1 MSVCLVGSWAK
12 IPNGEDGHEMAEN
25 IFLNRD
31 NIVPIPSDKAYL
43 SDFREKHPDVK
54 AALVNGIEHF
64 DDQYFGTGESEAIC
78 MDPQQRMLM
87 KGVIQAL
94 ENAGISIE
102 MASEA
107 RVAVY
112 TAAWCYDY
120 KDLLPPDQYMA
131 TGNSASVMCG
141 RITYFLNSRGAA
153 VGIET
158 ACSSSLVAF
167 HLARQAIL
175 SGETKLAL
183 VCGANHVGSRSFHS
197 LYNSH
202 MVSPNGRL
210 AAFDRS
216 ANGFV
221 RAESFAVAVLCSKEF
236 ATENNLNIHCE
247 CIGSAF
253 NSDGKTPSL
262 TAPNPIS
269 QYEVQLEALKDID
282 VNTVQL
288 VTCHGTGTK
297 LGDQVELTAIKKSF
311 KPDIRVMSPKSSMGH
326 GEGAAGLI
334 GVLQSLYAMQQGII
348 PHQLHLQLPSEDLG
362 EEKSMGFVNEEMDLT
377 KVAISSYGFGGTNA
391 CAIITKPKQST
402 IRQDV
407 YAESKV
413 LFLSAKSQESLKLQI
428 DEVTTFLDQ
437 SNADFEDILYTF
449 NERKT
454 KYDVRAAVF
463 GKNREEMVRKLRS
476 GDFTLTNS
484 QEGTFEV
491 EFGEG
496 NEKLW
501 LLRMLYET
509 NETFHAA
516 VDKYCKLAETCGF
529 PEARTALFFPFKLT
543 LTPLTYNVSR
553 LISSMATFELLVKYN
568 TLPAKLRGKGLGQI
582 FCLAA
587 AKVISFESAVLLIK
601 GVVAEA
607 NLSDI
612 ISHIEIKASKIPIE
626 IQHLKSTVKK
636 ILPIHISGELKETAI
651 PNLMSFVVNGE
662 EVAELDPIKK
672 VQKLNCQ
679 LFASGFDPALQFR
692 GKIVK
697 TPGYSFLKR
706 KFWAEPLSNGIA
718 ETLEEET
725 TTGISAAEI
734 ETTVKTIVKQFLD
747 IDEDDIN
754 LLETGAV
761 DSLTSIE
768 MIEAFGTAVNQ
779 TMPFDLLESYP
790 TTKDIIEFLK
800 TLVSSN
806 PVQKTTRAVVKKSSG
821 AVSTDTD
828 VNVIAADFMFAG
840 VDGEKELWDTLLTS
854 KLVTNKIS
862 ETRKRQ
868 CEGDAGLEV
877 GLLKQDISLFDNS
890 FFSVAKDEAE
900 FVDPQHRLL
909 LHSAYN
915 ALEKSGLSTIP
926 DADLF
931 LAISAHS
938 EYRALAEKLVYDL
951 DERLW
956 MGTVHSMAAGRLA
969 ALMGIR
975 GRAVIVDT
983 TCSSIA
989 TALEMA
995 VNSIREGKQYAVVA
1009 TSQLIQSSKW
1019 LYSLRTLLDHHNTK
1033 SFSVDGTGFCR
1044 SDGVG
1049 VIILKAAEAGDSAQI
1064 RISDAK
1070 SHHCGA
1076 VITPVVS
1083 SISQLL
1089 ADVGDV
1095 SYVEGHGTATS
1106 AGDSAESMAYKTL
1119 GKELI
1124 MSSVKAQFGHC
1135 EVASGLIQLMK
1146 VTSLSKHGMVPA
1158 IVHNFLP
1165 NEHIRNNEDIRLPFV
1180 SEESEVEDSAIVSFG
1195 ITGTKTLVTTK
1206 KVIEAEQ
1213 ENSPNCFL
1221 LPISAKTK
1229 EALKKATA
1237 DLIEMIENSSESL
1250 HDISTTLQKQK
1261 TNFKWRSAVVGSNHS
1276 EVVKSLKKLLTS
1288 DKVSFASNWHIST
1301 TAFSIGCSSFF
1312 NNVPEF
1318 EEHYTMFCH
1327 RLRFQPHS
1335 NERSVYHM
1343 LSVTFALIKIILQH
1357 KLSSSFAVGGFNSL
1371 VVLAAIDAAP
1381 SHYINDLL
1389 HAFANN
1395 DIRQMK
1401 RIARDVTISVE
1412 NVELLT
1418 LKGESITTA
1427 RQAVDATID
1436 TEPTTVRLPENTLIL
1451 SPNDK
1456 YPFTEQL
1463 QNIKDY
1469 FNFIGEK
1476 FIRGSTIEF
1485 SSIFGKP
1492 SKLISLPE
1500 YPFNRKSFWLPIPEN
1515 RTINATPTV
1524 VPTEY
1529 EFLLK
1534 SEKWNHV
1541 KNHVVDSKIVLPGA
1555 TSIRLVHQLHGKP
1568 SVGLSNIDFLTKIT
1582 PAETPTTV
1590 KLKEQDGVT
1599 TLCFGEQDAISF
1611 NFMDSQNFDLVPN
1624 ERLNAETHHSD
1635 DIYER
1640 FAKSHLTYRNE
1651 FQMLNSLKYTMG
1663 RGEARFVEMK
1673 DLDILI
1679 DGTLQALVG
1688 CYFFENPTDYSPFVP
1703 FTVEKLF
1710 IANGA
1715 ISQKQLH
1722 TILTYDSLDNFI
1734 TGSATVYD
1742 VLGNVILHISN
1753 VTFKRLDKQ
1762 SAPSTTSK
1770 TVDTSKI
1777 TKRVENENLKR
1788 ESKNM
1793 LHLWFEE
1800 NFGWTDIDNT
1810 TGFFD
1815 LGLTSIQAVKLRNA
1829 IKSNY
1834 PNASSTCV
1842 FDYPSIELLSGYL
1855 STLNDPPITEKED
1868 EDVEDDRKELEDDN
1882 PPTRLAQ
1889 SPIGVMSAACRLPGG
1904 VSSPAELWE
1913 LLKIG
1918 KNASSRIPATRVPTR
1933 NTLISGSK
1941 YGNPVEGG
1949 NFITQDVTQFDPA
1962 FFKISKSEAELIDPQ
1977 QRILLECVQE
1987 CLENSGVT
1995 ETSNVGV
2002 FVGLME
2008 KEYQDMMES
2017 SSILAMLGSMAAVI
2031 AGRVNYVFGCYGP
2044 SVTIDTACSSSL
2056 VALEMAVNALLDNRC
2071 SKVIV
2076 AGVNL
2081 ILNEKGQGLRTNGKM
2096 LSQHG
2101 MSLSF
2106 DSRASGYG
2114 RSDGCVVL
2122 MLELAKPNFH
2132 YMSTIQA
2139 VNVNHGGRSVSLTA
2153 PNGTAHKML
2162 LTSVIKQSPS
2172 LAIDYWEAHGT
2183 GTPLGDPIEFNTL
2196 SSILQNIIIGS
2207 VKASLGHGE
2216 ASAGTCGLLK
2226 LFMMLTFQY
2235 VPTLIHFHVLNKDIN
2250 AGSIRLPIIGEEAE
2264 LVSAGIS
2271 SFGVSGTNAAA
2282 IAFND
2287 NNKLEPY
2294 TPIHKYY
2301 ILPISAK
2308 NQTSLDQL
2316 EKQIL
2321 SVIPMTDVPI
2331 SSIAS
2336 ALANNR
2342 NHFNIRNALM
2352 ISHSGTVISKVAG
2365 KPHRVAKKDRF
2376 HVKLGENIV
2385 DPNLL
2390 QYDVINEMYTVAA
2403 LKNPQSFAMKFAI
2416 IKFLVSLSEFIEV
2429 VASDTEELLA
2439 ILLADGSLKWEK
2451 LNKKLFDLPV
2461 GSLLN
2466 ELADLNLNGT
2476 TSSAIKSHQNQPE
2489 SLTLNSPSDVM
2500 ERIMSLYVAGYDL
2513 DWSTVYSPVER
2524 FVALPNY
2531 PFNKQTLWFEER
2543 GEIVDHYLIGTVDEE
2558 TEDTLILKNQISEL
2572 RHPQFFKGKPLDVG
2586 TMTEI
2591 AIDALKIRNEI
2602 PFSIQNLKT
2611 EQITLTKPAWLKT
2624 VVKKEEDDEGFTVTA
2639 FIDDRKLFS
2648 LTASSVE
2655 IDNIELPAVEVQIPD
2670 KVVYLKE
2677 CPNAVI
2683 RRQRNMIY
2691 VDSRSEVSPFR
2702 TANIVLNEIIGFAP
2716 TPSDMFVEILGT
2728 LPPVYYMV
2736 QVDDGALWQF
2746 QMISQEK
2753 QVLSNIY
2760 VLKDAKGL
2768 EVPTIR
2774 MHKKSTLLSSQEASL
2789 VAAKTLQMAV
2799 RNKVCLAV
2807 GDVIDSGLEIDES
2820 QMSTGFSELGMD
2832 SLATL
2837 DLLNR
2842 LNQKYFPEIELTTS
2856 DLFDNPNII
2865 DLSIMIEQL
2874 LNEKGITEPETPKIS
2889 LRERKLSI
2897 PAVRAQELA
2906 QIEFVKNYNAQQ
2918 EQEEEE
2924 ESEKKLEN
2932 GAESQSQT
2940 ETEVDRSD
2948 IRRKISSAVFDLA
2961 TDTLTMEDLDSKG
2974 FTDLGMDS
2982 LSIVDFVNR
2991 LNEKYFPGD
3000 DITASDVF
3008 DYPTVDELADH
3019 IVRKKSVSFPVHP
3032 TSGKTENE
3040 VETPTQNEPKVEQL
3054 TQSYILQNI
3063 STGFKPDYILT
3074 WSGTELQLSNP
3085 LNSNAILALHTGGG
3099 QDKELQKILAEK
3111 QNVFINIESKLQDSS
3126 IETMYMSLLNLV
3138 RTLSKS
3144 KIKCKFGVSGEFSL
3158 GNSIAR
3164 AFMKTISSE
3173 KYPLISFE
3181 WNQKIQQV
3189 SFTDSNSSIPGNW
3202 LITGG
3207 LSGIGFEIGKFL
3219 CNSGAE
3225 NVILISRR
3233 QPSDDVLKEIKT
3245 WKAKVHTV
3253 AADVNDKQKLI
3264 EELSRVNVNVTGI
3277 IHSAGVLKD
3286 SKIERQTKDSF
3297 NQVFK
3302 PKADGVKVLEEIEK
3316 HFNYKIENFIMMSSF
3331 TAACGN
3337 EGQLNYGVANA
3348 FLEYQVQRRRREGK
3362 SGCAIQW
3369 GNWIDT
3375 GMATNPQ
3382 VRKFL
3387 ADLGFLGQHNK
3398 DALKYLKACI
3408 ETKPEIVMVANI
3420 AWDVILKNR
3429 RDLPGDLI
3437 IDGILPFSTVTI
3449 EMNEKEQSP
3458 TFSDS
3463 FEEVSINVAVEDADE
3478 VLELLKEKVSEI
3490 VKCAPSKMKSNKN
3503 IMDLGMDSRLLVE
3516 FLNYINS
3523 TFKIK
3528 LNLSDAYNY
3537 STLEKLAA
3545 HIFDKLNNT
3554 VEDAPV
3560 AQEEAQVERLEE
3572 KRETKSTDF
3581 CPYFGVNV
3589 FFDKKENLEKAKSEA
3604 VKCLESGKTLPATGN
3619 FAIPAIGTSMA
3630 DVISKI
3636 KAATAT
3642 QVKTCQ
3648 PKSKCVLMLTGQ
3660 GSQYPLMGR
3669 QLVENYEVFKTTLQS
3684 CLAKCDEYLQGEVS
3698 LWEILFNTE
3707 HYKLLQLT
3715 KHMQPIMFS
3724 FGIATAQLWL
3734 SFGLVPDYY
3743 LGHSVGEL
3751 AAGVLAGIMSLED
3764 GLRLI
3769 VERGKAMEN
3778 IAGLGALL
3786 AVQREIADDVL
3797 RKFKVSV
3804 ATINSPKQVVFAGTK
3819 PELDSA
3825 LAFVKGQGKQGTF
3838 VNQRYPFHSSLIEET
3853 HLVALR
3859 KCLADIRFRQGTT
3872 RLVSNVTGQIIN
3884 TFSEAY
3890 IIKHTISAVKF
3901 VDCVETLRNDG
3912 VAVWIDA
3919 GPAAVLA
3926 TFVKRIIVPAELSKH
3941 RIVQTCKE
3949 KDSDVE
3955 TLVQACLELQQSGF
3969 EISWP
3974 KVYGCDTNTDEPLAH
3989 FPVVQ
3994 NDTIQNDEFEILEG
4008 HRLNGKIIV
4017 AGAYQMFKM
4026 NQLVK
4031 SRAPGLDLVL
4041 KNVKFVK
4048 PWYIEDCKDFL
4059 IRWNSDMSIELVV
4072 NTVTVCSAKVEM
4084 KEGTL
4089 EIQVIGK
4096 NEKSFDVHEFYET
4109 LYHNGLQ
4116 YESGFRRMDVAKRSD
4131 KRCFSSLKPS
4141 PFAWPLIDSAMHSI
4155 TASVVPRRPDS
4166 YFLPV
4171 AMGQVTLKQEADFK
4185 LANLNAQ
4192 TVITSETDKF
4202 IQVNVVLMAG
4212 DRTICEVRNMT
4223 IVVLKLVPAA
4233 TPTPTP
4239 TIAEGST
4246 KSEIEIVG
4254 FDITLPYN
4262 QLSSNSENWNF
4273 LKTNRVKQPLQTRN
4287 AKTEERVALLD
4298 VDPRYWDPEYFGIRP
4313 SEAGY
4318 LDSQQR
4324 LLLTSVAKL
4333 LDSLSIAS
4341 LPSRTGVFIGC
4352 STYEFSQI
4360 VYAHSHENPRA
4371 EWGGGTSNS
4380 ALAGRIAHWLKL
4392 KGPVLTM
4399 DTACSS
4405 SFYALSSAC
4414 EAIRS
4419 GQCECAIVGT
4429 VNLALHEMTSNVLQN
4444 AQMTVQDFCKPFD
4457 VGANGYKRSEAVC
4470 TMLIAKS
4477 GKLNSIASILDWAVG
4492 HNGNS
4497 SSLFTPNGISQL
4509 EVMKKAISNA
4519 RDIICVE
4526 THCTGTKL
4534 GDPIELSAIS
4544 KLISTDCSTS
4554 SIKSNV
4560 GHAEGASGLVSLCTL
4575 LMSLQAKYKMAQL
4588 HLKCPTE
4595 VIRKGALQCQFVG
4608 EDLLADE
4615 HSAFLINNFGFT
4627 GSNCSLVIKPK
4638 QNDLEVHESGD
4649 LFYPMLFS
4657 AHTVKSLE
4665 SYISA
4670 FKEFVTS
4677 SCASL
4682 RDIMISLLQKKIH
4695 VHRQFLI
4702 YSFKRKLVLDQ
4713 FDDERWNSIRQRC
4726 MIFVKEGTI
4735 VFEKTTDFQRVQ
4747 LPPIVFN
4754 NSLHWKLNPFHDE
4767 IGQHP
4772 KISLRDIFFEKVLVE
4787 KTENDEPPM
4796 RNVACVGRLTLIPK
4810 IEMEEV
4816 SCFLNG
4822 IIVFHPL
4829 SNSIE
4834 EFMKLTELWSLVS
4847 PDQNSVIIVAC
4858 FKNGTS
4864 HTEWTGVLRSLASEK
4879 PILYKFVSIDHVD
4892 HLKKEFNYQDVFES
4906 IFYSNGFRYVERLKR
4921 LKPTRQKIKEIGNCL
4936 ISGGT
4941 GGIGKAVLNEIK
4953 PRKSVIITRKEPKE
4967 EETKSY
4973 LSSDVADF
4981 ISHSEYDHVF
4991 HFAGIVKNASHLNIK
5006 KDVLE
5011 EMVLT
5016 KLQGA
5021 KNLNRCCSKSGTF
5034 YFSSSIA
5041 CILGSFGQSNY
5052 TFANGLVNSFLENS
5066 SRNTRT
5072 IHWGPWKEVGMLA
5085 KSECDDIKKQIEM
5098 NGWIPLT
5105 NSDALSVFSTDLID
5119 SKQQVIVFDGN
5130 FEEIVSR
5137 QPHLQKLLSEIVLKS
5152 PSQPQKKQF
5161 SDFESIFYDVVGIK
5175 DMNDKKNIPFMDLGI
5190 DSLCMENLRHTLN
5203 VQFELELNV
5212 SEIFENATH
5221 EKLKNYVNSILKSKF
5236 TQKAN
5241 LKENDNIP
5249 NSKEN
5254 DNRVAVIGWSAEFS
5268 GAGNIEEF
5276 WQNLLDGVVS
5286 TGKENNL
5293 RKSPFGFD
5301 NKFFNITDED
5311 AKMLDPQVRKFIQ
5324 HSYLALENSGY
5335 IDKRQDLK
5343 CAIFAG
5349 AEPSDYGRP
5358 ESQNDAMKKLFV
5370 MNMNNY
5376 LASYASYCLDLK
5388 GETVSV
5394 YSACSTTLVAVA
5406 NAVKTIQS
5414 GSVDYALVGAASIAE
5429 VSECLSGNS
5438 DEKKTIFSKSGI
5450 CRPFDRS
5457 SEGIVR
5463 GSGVGCLVLKK
5474 YSKAIED
5481 NDIINFVI
5489 KDFAISN
5496 DGISRASFMAPSPA
5510 GQLKCMTEVLD
5521 KLTQEDKSRIEYVEC
5536 HATGTTLGDTI
5547 EMNALQTAY
5556 GFKKKL
5562 QIGSCKANI
5571 GHAYAASGLAS
5582 LIKCAKMLQTG
5593 KIPPQVNFSEFRD
5606 GFGSFF
5612 NVYTQKSIIKNDS
5625 LIAIDSFGIG
5635 GTNVHMIIER
5645 PRIRKGKHDDDVEN
5659 VVLPVS
5665 ANSKAS
5671 LVAAVKAMETH
5682 LKKSNLTELAS
5693 TLLHHRNQMDFRAF
5707 IIASRINGKLQIK
5720 SFSKIKTS
5728 MKSPKV
5734 ALFFAPQ
5741 GIQFANILPHEYV
5754 HNFHFKSSLERHCK
5768 TAEHLGVSNLL
5779 KVLYPE
5785 SSKKNDIIQDTL
5797 YSQISLFVQ
5806 CMAIFECLKTII
5818 KPHLLIGH
5826 SVGEYA
5832 AAVISQCMSE
5842 VEMMELLIERSNLI
5856 SQTQKARMLM
5866 VWNYDEELPKDVEM
5880 SAIIDPITK
5889 CIVGPTEAIDELEKT
5904 LKFCQIK
5911 YRNIKTNHGF
5921 HSNMLQP
5928 ISQKFKNLCLS
5939 LPSEPP
5945 RIPII
5950 SSITGQRIK
5959 RFDAE
5964 YCRKHL
5970 TTAVNLD
5977 LVVDNIIKSG
5987 VDVVVEIGPTGVF
6000 SNLLAK
6006 KNSKIV
6012 VIPTCGTKKHPK
6024 ASLSECL
6031 GEIWNCGI
6039 DIRPLFPKLKID
6051 GNAPGYCF
6059 DEVQFGGPKKFEENS
6074 PLSQFNFYLENW
6086 SKLNNSLYTTVPP
6099 DFQVY
6104 DKNIGSTQSSE
6115 ILVYFL
6121 EDCSDPHQNY
6131 FEVEKFLKHCQY
6143 ETILFITSTD
6153 SANVH
6158 MILGLLR
6165 CHQIVSRI
6173 KIKFVENFENLE
6185 LEEVVSNVISSDGL
6199 YLRVTSKGVFEH
6211 GFLQISPNTASVKN
6225 KSKRNALVFGASG
6238 YLGQSASRLLQ
6249 SVGVNVIEVSRSSKI
6264 SCDIRNLES
6273 VQEILRSVHLKNFD
6287 FVLNCVGKESS
6298 SKINKTSEEQ
6308 EEILRTKTY
6317 GNSNILKA
6325 LSENNIK
6332 VDKFITFSSLSSVI
6346 PLLGNADYA
6355 SANCYV
6361 EALKSSLVQKLLV
6374 LSLPPLE
6381 GSRMYEE
6388 STEST
6393 KDMLSNLSMS
6403 PEELDNV
6410 LNFAFL
6416 TETEGT
6422 LFISPEDPARIA
6434 RRSLSYHR
6442 KDEIESV
6449 QENEQYECL
6458 ITSIRN
6464 IWKETLGQ
6472 SLEIDISSN
6481 FFSLGGDSLS
6491 ALQVVWQV
6499 QKRTGKNVE
6508 INDLFDN
6515 PTLQQFTDFVEKSI
6529 SKFEKSS
6536 HQDDKIIIDF
6546 KNIPLTHSQTQM
6558 FMLRQVDVTSRYNV
6572 IFEIVVKYDKSFC
6585 WKSLKHSILSLIA
6598 YQTSYRSIFENS
6610 SPPIQKV
6617 CSLTESFHNL
6627 DHRCDLM
6634 AAISQEHDHSF
6645 EIGQKTPLRVRI
6657 AEDSDNNQIH
6667 IVFNQHHILTDG
6679 WSMTV
6684 LAYTISKLY
6693 TSFKLKTDF
6702 PLKPN
6707 QSVAKLAIK
6716 QCVEDLS
6723 EAVDNASKYF
6733 VNENHTII
6741 PHDVSG
6747 VKEENHKRFMK
6758 RIPTR
6763 IWSKI
6768 VDMSK
6773 KYSTTTHNIC
6783 LAVFCECVRSFTG
6796 QTDLMFA
6803 FANSGRNSENKD
6815 LVGYFMN
6822 NVLLK
6827 ISIAEEVEEFEKT
6840 VEIVSKSLED
6850 CRKFSNVPFHKLVEQ
6865 NRKLNA
6871 ISIYFNFRQK
6881 LDYPSV
6887 SIPGAT
6893 CEVKHLSL
6901 NNAFSFSFTIDETPT
6916 GSLISID
6923 YDSSKYF
6930 ESTVNLFSETF
6941 LKKANFS
6948 FSKAQNNKI
6957 IRVRRRAD
6965 FPSFLLQIDLLT
6977 SWKLFSEESP
6987 ALLLSSNTIMYSE
7000 LAERIEKVAKCI
7012 QKQYQ
7017 IKRAALVREDDMIGL
7032 YSSETPIA
7040 ILACSIL
7047 GASYAPMDPSWP
7059 EERQLYVKSKVNMM
7073 FDDNHDV
7080 NFKVLNLR
7088 NFKTRTQYGGIYTIF
7103 TSGSTGV
7110 PKGVF
7115 MAEQSV
7121 SSFLTSATKQC
7132 MFREKVR
7139 VLDSVKQV
7147 FDVSVSNIFG
7157 TMLNGG
7163 CLISADHSTTITD
7176 ELQKCQYA
7184 FLPAAVFNGFTSKTM
7199 RRLRTVETLT
7209 IGGETVSD
7217 VALKCALRMYPKMR
7231 IIQIYGPT
7239 ETCVWS
7245 LTNRCKISKS
7255 ENVGAN
7261 LGDPME
7267 NETYKIGFDF
7277 IRGILNVQGISLAR
7291 GYISSNPKCFDK
7303 NYSTGDVVEKR
7314 SGSVQY
7320 IGRID
7325 NQVKWKGIRVDLAE
7339 LEKELLLCLGLLQVA
7354 IVHSNQMLIAF
7365 LAGTSSA
7372 ILQYSELLSKL
7383 RNKTHLPDHF
7393 VQIDKMPLNSSG
7405 KIEKS
7410 TLLQAFESVRKSYKR
7425 EMVPMENSLEE
7436 KIVKASGA
7444 VLGHRAELADKFSDV
7459 GGNSLTAIQLAH
7471 RLTEE
7476 LKFEVKAH
7484 EVLQSNNFR
7493 DLSQNLANSVA
7504 KPESKVPNV
7513 ITKLREVPNSKLS
7526 IYLVHAIGGTIYPY
7540 YSFLQIFPKN
7550 ISLYG
7555 IEFDLKY
7562 PSGDLRELAHF
7573 YAQEIAAHAGQK
7585 QIFVMGHSMGGIMSR
7600 EIVAELKIWGYQ
7612 IPFVMLFDSW
7622 VLRTNELDIENIK
7635 QFITYVFSGLSDSEH
7650 RIDRAI
7656 KLAQLLREYKTSVSA
7671 TKLYLFKSKQLGD
7684 AAFKKAVR
7692 VDLNEEL
7699 SRSMTCN
7706 GFDELSLQP
7715 IETYLIDG
7723 DHESCLKVENL
7734 KKVKDFILAPFKPYF
7749 DQV

>member
-31 NIVPIPSDKAYL
+31 NIVPIPRDKAYL

-87 KGVIQAL
+87 QGVIQAL

-221 RAESFAVAVLCSKEF
+221 RAESFAVAVLCSKQF
-236 ATENNLNIHCE
+236 AAENNLNIHCE

-334 GVLQSLYAMQQGII
+334 GVLQSLYSMQQGII

-402 IRQDV
+402 MKQDA

-413 LFLSAKSQESLKLQI
+413 LFLSAKSHDSLKLQVN
-428 DEVTTFLDQ
+428 DVTTFLDQ
-437 SNADFEDILYTF
+437 SDAVFEDILYTF
-449 NERKT
+449 NDRKT

-463 GKNREEMVRKLRS
+463 GKNREEMIRKLQR
-476 GDFTLTNS
+476 GDFSLTNS

-509 NETFHAA
+509 NESFHAA

-543 LTPLTYNVSR
+543 LTPLTYNISR

-568 TLPAKLRGKGLGQI
+568 TLPGTLRGKGLGQV

-587 AKVISFESAVLLIK
+587 AKVISFESAVQLIK

-612 ISHIEIKASKIPIE
+612 ISQIEIKASKIPIE
-626 IQHLKSTVKK
+626 IQHSKSTVKK

-692 GKIVK
+692 GQIVK

-706 KFWAEPLSNGIA
+706 KFWPEPLSNAIA
-718 ETLEEET
+718 EAVEEEAN
-725 TTGISAAEI
+725 TGISAAEI

-790 TTKDIIEFLK
+790 TTKDIIDFLK

-806 PVQKTTRAVVKKSSG
+806 PVQKTTNAVARKATG

-862 ETRKRQ
+862 ETRKKQ
-868 CEGDAGLEV
+868 CEGNAGLEV

-915 ALEKSGLSTIP
+915 ALEKSGLSAIP

-938 EYRALAEKLVYDL
+938 EYRALAEKLVDDL

-969 ALMGIR
+969 ALLGIR

-995 VNSIREGKQYAVVA
+995 VNSIREGKKHAVVA

-1033 SFSVDGTGFCR
+1033 SFAVDGTGFCR

-1049 VIILKAAEAGDSAQI
+1049 VIILKAAETGDSALI
-1064 RISDAK
+1064 RISYAK

-1106 AGDSAESMAYKTL
+1106 AGDSAESMAYKTM

-1146 VTSLSKHGMVPA
+1146 VASLSKHGLVPA
-1158 IVHNFLP
+1158 IVHNYLP
-1165 NEHIRNNEDIRLPFV
+1165 NEHIRNNEDIRFPFV
-1180 SEESEVEDSAIVSFG
+1180 SEESEVKDSAIVSFG
-1195 ITGTKTLVTTK
+1195 ITGTKTVVTTK
-1206 KVIEAEQ
+1206 KVIEVEH
-1213 ENSPNCFL
+1213 ENSSNCFL

-1229 EALKKATA
+1229 EALKRATA
-1237 DLIEMIENSSESL
+1237 DLIGMIENSCESL
-1250 HDISTTLQKQK
+1250 QDISTTLQKQK
-1261 TNFKWRSAVVGSNHS
+1261 THFKWRSAVVGCNHS
-1276 EVVKSLKKLLTS
+1276 AVVKNLKKLLTS
-1288 DKVSFASNWHIST
+1288 DKSSLASNWHIST
-1301 TAFSIGCSSFF
+1301 TPFSIGCSSFF

-1327 RLRFQPHS
+1327 RLRFEPHS
-1335 NERSVYHM
+1335 NEGSVYHM
-1343 LSVTFALIKIILQH
+1343 LSVTYALIKIILQH

-1371 VVLAAIDAAP
+1371 LVLAAIDAAP
-1381 SHYINDLL
+1381 SHYLNDLL

-1412 NVELLT
+1412 NVEVLT
-1418 LKGESITTA
+1418 LKGEPITTA

-1436 TEPTTVRLPENTLIL
+1436 NKPTNVRLSENTLIL
-1451 SPNDK
+1451 SPNEE
-1456 YPFTEQL
+1456 YPYTESL
-1463 QNIKDY
+1463 QNIKEY

-1476 FIRGSTIEF
+1476 FIRKSQIEF
-1485 SSIFGKP
+1485 FSIFGKP
-1492 SKLISLPE
+1492 SKLICLPE
-1500 YPFNRKSFWLPIPEN
+1500 YPFNRNSFWLPIPEN
-1515 RTINATPTV
+1515 HATNTIPIA

-1541 KNHVVDSKIVLPGA
+1541 KNHMVDSKIVLPGA

-1590 KLKEQDGVT
+1590 KLKEQDGMT
-1599 TLCFGEQDAISF
+1599 TLCFGEHDAISF
-1611 NFMDSQNFDLVPN
+1611 NFMDSQNFDLIPN
-1624 ERLNAETHHSD
+1624 ERLNAETHHGD

-1640 FAKSHLTYRNE
+1640 FSKSHLTYRNE
-1651 FQMLNSLKYTMG
+1651 FQMLNSLRYTMG

-1679 DGTLQALVG
+1679 DGTLQAIVG
-1688 CYFFENPTDYSPFVP
+1688 CYFFENPNDHSPFVP
-1703 FTVEKLF
+1703 FTVDKCF
-1710 IANGA
+1710 IANGEV
-1715 ISQKQLH
+1715 SQKQLH
-1722 TILTYDSLDNFI
+1722 TILTYDSSDNFI

-1742 VLGNVILHISN
+1742 MLGNVILHISN

-1762 SAPSTTSK
+1762 SPLSTTSK

-1793 LHLWFEE
+1793 LHLWFED

-1855 STLNDPPITEKED
+1855 STLNDPPTIENED
-1868 EDVEDDRKELEDDN
+1868 EDVEDDNKELEDDN
-1882 PPTRLAQ
+1882 PTRLAQ

-2031 AGRVNYVFGCYGP
+2031 AGRVNYVFGSFGP

-2226 LFMMLTFQY
+2226 LFMMLTYQY

-2308 NQTSLDQL
+2308 NQSSLDQL

-2331 SSIAS
+2331 SSVAS

-2352 ISHSGTVISKVAG
+2352 ISHSGTVISKIAG

-2376 HVKLGENIV
+2376 HVKLGENIIY
-2385 DPNLL
+2385 PNLL
-2390 QYDVINEMYTVAA
+2390 QYDVIHEMYTVAA

-2451 LNKKLFDLPV
+2451 LDKKIFDLPV
-2461 GSLLN
+2461 GNLLN

-2476 TSSAIKSHQNQPE
+2476 TSSAIKSYQTQPE
-2489 SLTLNSPSDVM
+2489 SSTVDSPTKVM
-2500 ERIMSLYVAGYDL
+2500 QMIMSLYVAGYDL

-2531 PFNKQTLWFEER
+2531 SFNKQTLWFEER
-2543 GEIVDHYLIGTVDEE
+2543 GEIVDHYLIGTVEEE

-2611 EQITLTKPAWLKT
+2611 EQLSLTKPAWLKT
-2624 VVKKEEDDEGFTVTA
+2624 IVKKEEDDEVFTVSA
-2639 FIDDRKLFS
+2639 FIDDKKLFS
-2648 LTASSVE
+2648 LTASSME

-2716 TPSDMFVEILGT
+2716 TPSDMFVEILGI

-2774 MHKKSTLLSSQEASL
+2774 MHKKSTLLSSQETSL

-2832 SLATL
+2832 SLATV

-2874 LNEKGITEPETPKIS
+2874 LNEKGITEPATPKIF

-2906 QIEFVKNYNAQQ
+2906 QIEFVKNYKAQQ
-2918 EQEEEE
+2918 EQEKE
-2924 ESEKKLEN
+2924 ESKKKLEN
-2932 GAESQSQT
+2932 DLETQPQQES
-2940 ETEVDRSD
+2940 EVDRND

-2961 TDTLTMEDLDSKG
+2961 TDSLTSEDLDSKG

-2991 LNEKYFPGD
+2991 LNEKYFPED
-3000 DITASDVF
+3000 EITASDVF

-3019 IVRKKSVSFPVHP
+3019 IVRKKSVSFPLHP
-3032 TSGKTENE
+3032 ASGETMNGVEN
-3040 VETPTQNEPKVEQL
+3040 PIQNEPEVEQL
-3054 TQSYILQNI
+3054 TQSYILQN
-3063 STGFKPDYILT
+3063 SPTGFKLDYLLI
-3074 WSGTELQLSNP
+3074 WSGLGLQLSNP
-3085 LNSNAILALHTGGG
+3085 SSSNFILALNIDGG
-3099 QDKELQKILAEK
+3099 QDKELRKMLAEK
-3111 QNVFINIESKLQDSS
+3111 QNILINFDKLQDSS
-3126 IETMYMSLLNLV
+3126 IETIYMSLLNFV
-3138 RTLSKS
+3138 KTLSKS
-3144 KIKCKFGVSGEFSL
+3144 KIKCNFGVSGEFSL

-3181 WNQKIQQV
+3181 WDQKIQQV

-3219 CNSGAE
+3219 GNSGAE

-3233 QPSDDVLKEIKT
+3233 QPSADVLKEIKT
-3245 WKAKVHTV
+3245 WTAKVHTI
-3253 AADVNDKQKLI
+3253 AADVNNKKKLI
-3264 EELSRVNVNVTGI
+3264 EELTRVNVDVTGI

-3297 NQVFK
+3297 NEVFK

-3316 HFNYKIENFIMMSSF
+3316 HFSYKIEHFIMMSSF

-3348 FLEYQVQRRRREGK
+3348 FLEHHVQRRRREGK

-3429 RDLPGDLI
+3429 KDLPRDLI
-3437 IDGILPFSTVTI
+3437 INGILPFSTVTI
-3449 EMNEKEQSP
+3449 EMNGNEQSP
-3458 TFSDS
+3458 TFSDN

-3490 VKCAPSKMKSNKN
+3490 VKCAPSKLKSNKN

-3516 FLNYINS
+3516 FLNYINL

-3528 LNLSDAYNY
+3528 LNLADAYNY

-3545 HIFDKLNNT
+3545 CIFDKLSNT
-3554 VEDAPV
+3554 AEESPMGQDET
-3560 AQEEAQVERLEE
+3560 QEETLVD

-3604 VKCLESGKTLPATGN
+3604 VKCLESGKTLPAAGN
-3619 FAIPAIGTSMA
+3619 FAIPVIGTSIS

-3636 KAATAT
+3636 KAATET

-3648 PKSKCVLMLTGQ
+3648 RKSKCVLMLTGQ

-3669 QLVENYEVFKTTLQS
+3669 QLVENYEVFRATLQS

-3751 AAGVLAGIMSLED
+3751 AAGVLAGIMTLED

-3804 ATINSPKQVVFAGTK
+3804 AIINSPKQVVFAGTK

-3859 KCLADIRFRQGTT
+3859 KCLADIRFRQGAT

-3919 GPAAVLA
+3919 GPAAILA

-3955 TLVQACLELQQSGF
+3955 TLVQSCLELEQSGF
-3969 EISWP
+3969 EILWP
-3974 KVYGCDTNTDEPLAH
+3974 KVYGCDTDTDAPLAH

-3994 NDTIQNDEFEILEG
+3994 SDTIQNHEFEILEG

-4026 NQLVK
+4026 DQLVK
-4031 SRAPGLDLVL
+4031 SKASGLDLVL

-4048 PWYIEDCKDFL
+4048 PWYIEDCKAFL

-4072 NTVTVCSAKVEM
+4072 NSVTVCSAKVEM
-4084 KEGTL
+4084 KEGAL
-4089 EIQVIGK
+4089 EIQVIGE
-4096 NEKSFDVHEFYET
+4096 NEKPFDVHEFYET
-4109 LYHNGLQ
+4109 LYRNGLQ
-4116 YESGFRRMDVAKRSD
+4116 YESGFRRMDDSKRSD

-4185 LANLNAQ
+4185 LTNLNAQ

-4202 IQVNVVLMAG
+4202 IQVNVVLVAG
-4212 DRTICEVRNMT
+4212 DQIICEVRNMT
-4223 IVVLKLVPAA
+4223 IVVLKLVPAE

-4239 TIAEGST
+4239 TIAKEAK

-4262 QLSSNSENWNF
+4262 QLSTNNENWSF

-4298 VDPRYWDPEYFGIRP
+4298 ADLRYWDPEYFGIRP

-4333 LDSLSIAS
+4333 LDSLSISS
-4341 LPSRTGVFIGC
+4341 LPSKTGVFIGC

-4360 VYAHSHENPRA
+4360 VYAHNQENPRA

-4392 KGPVLTM
+4392 KGPVLTV

-4405 SFYALSSAC
+4405 SFHALSSAC
-4414 EAIRS
+4414 ETIRS

-4429 VNLALHEMTSNVLQN
+4429 VNLVLHEMTSNVLQN
-4444 AQMTVQDFCKPFD
+4444 AQMTVQDFCKAFD
-4457 VGANGYKRSEAVC
+4457 VDANGYKRSEAVC
-4470 TMLIAKS
+4470 TLLISKT
-4477 GKLNSIASILDWAVG
+4477 GKLKSMASIVDWAVG

-4509 EVMKKAISNA
+4509 EIMKKATSNT
-4519 RDIICVE
+4519 RDIIGVE

-4544 KLISTDCSTS
+4544 KLISTDCSIS
-4554 SIKSNV
+4554 SSKSNI

-4575 LMSLQAKYKMAQL
+4575 LMSLQTKYKMAQL

-4595 VIRKGALQCQFVG
+4595 VITKGALHCQFVG

-4638 QNDLEVHESGD
+4638 QNDPEIHESKD
-4649 LFYPMLFS
+4649 VFYPMLLS
-4657 AHTVKSLE
+4657 AHTIKSLE
-4665 SYISA
+4665 RYISV
-4670 FKEFVTS
+4670 FREFVAS
-4677 SCASL
+4677 SSASL
-4682 RDIMISLLQKKIH
+4682 RDIMLSLLQKKVH

-4702 YSFKRKLVLDQ
+4702 YSFKRKLVSDQ
-4713 FDDERWNSIRQRC
+4713 FDDERWNPIRQRC
-4726 MIFVKEGTI
+4726 MVFVKEGTT
-4735 VFEKTTDFQRVQ
+4735 VFEKATHFQRVQ

-4767 IGQHP
+4767 IGQQP
-4772 KISLRDIFFEKVLVE
+4772 CVPLREIFFEKVLVE
-4787 KTENDEPPM
+4787 KAENNEPPM

-4834 EFMKLTELWSLVS
+4834 EFLKLTELWSLVS

-4906 IFYSNGFRYVERLKR
+4906 IFYSNGSRYVERLKR
-4921 LKPTRQKIKEIGNCL
+4921 LTPTPQKMEEIEKCL

-4953 PRKSVIITRKEPKE
+4953 PKKSVIITRKEPKE

-4981 ISHSEYDHVF
+4981 ISHSKFDHVF
-4991 HFAGIVKNASHLNIK
+4991 HFAGTVKNASHLNIK
-5006 KDVLE
+5006 KDILE

-5016 KLQGA
+5016 KFQGA
-5021 KNLNRCCSKSGTF
+5021 KNLNRCCSKLGKF

-5052 TFANGLVNSFLENS
+5052 TFANGLVNSFLENL
-5066 SRNTRT
+5066 SRNTKI

-5098 NGWIPLT
+5098 NGWIPLS
-5105 NSDALSVFSTDLID
+5105 NSDALSVFSTDLIN
-5119 SKQQVIVFDGN
+5119 SKHQVIVFDGN

-5137 QPHLQKLLSEIVLKS
+5137 QPHLQNLLSEIVLKS
-5152 PSQPQKKQF
+5152 TAQKKPF
-5161 SDFESIFYDVVGIK
+5161 SDFESIFYDVVGIR
-5175 DMNDKKNIPFMDLGI
+5175 DMNDKKHIPFMDLGI

-5203 VQFELELNV
+5203 VHLNLELNV
-5212 SEIFENATH
+5212 SEIFENATY
-5221 EKLKNYVNSILKSKF
+5221 EKLKNYVASMLKSKS
-5236 TQKAN
+5236 TEKSSP
-5241 LKENDNIP
+5241 KKSDNIT
-5249 NSKEN
+5249 NFREN

-5268 GAGNIEEF
+5268 GAENIEEF
-5276 WQNLLDGVVS
+5276 WENLLDGVVS
-5286 TGKENNL
+5286 TGKENSL
-5293 RKSPFGFD
+5293 LKSPFGFD

-5335 IDKRQDLK
+5335 VDKRQDLK
-5343 CAIFAG
+5343 FAVFAG
-5349 AEPSDYGRP
+5349 SEPSDYGRP
-5358 ESQNDAMKKLFV
+5358 ESQNDAMRKLFV

-5414 GSVDYALVGAASIAE
+5414 GSVDYALVGTASIAE
-5429 VSECLSGNS
+5429 ASECLSGNS

-5450 CRPFDRS
+5450 CRPFDRN

-5474 YSKAIED
+5474 YSEAKKD
-5481 NDIINFVI
+5481 NDNIHFVI

-5496 DGISRASFMAPSPA
+5496 DGISRASFMAPNPA
-5510 GQLKCMTEVLD
+5510 GQQKCMTEVLE
-5521 KLTQEDKSRIEYVEC
+5521 KLTQEEMNRIEYVEC

-5556 GFKKKL
+5556 CFKKNL

-5593 KIPPQVNFSEFRD
+5593 KVPPQVNFSEFRD
-5606 GFGSFF
+5606 SFGTFF
-5612 NVYTQKSIIKNDS
+5612 NVSTQKSFIQNDS
-5625 LIAIDSFGIG
+5625 FIAIDSFGIG

-5645 PRIRKGKHDDDVEN
+5645 LGIREEKNDDDVEN
-5659 VVLPVS
+5659 VILPIS

-5671 LVAAVKAMETH
+5671 LVEAIKTMEVQ
-5682 LKKSNLTELAS
+5682 LKKSNLNKLSS
-5693 TLLHHRNQMDFRAF
+5693 TLLHHRNQMNFRAF
-5707 IIASRINGKLQIK
+5707 IIASKIIGKVQIK

-5728 MKSPKV
+5728 MKSPKI

-5754 HNFHFKSSLERHCK
+5754 HNFDFKSSLERHCK

-5779 KVLYPE
+5779 EILYPGNYE
-5785 SSKKNDIIQDTL
+5785 NEDLIQDTL

-5806 CMAIFECLKTII
+5806 CMAIFECLKAVI
-5818 KPHLLIGH
+5818 KPQLLIGH

-5832 AAVISQCMSE
+5832 AAVISQCISE
-5842 VEMMELLIERSNLI
+5842 EEMMELLIERSNLI

-5866 VWNYDEELPKDVEM
+5866 VWNYEEELPNSVVI

-5904 LKFCQIK
+5904 FKLCQVK

-5921 HSNMLQP
+5921 HSKMLQP
-5928 ISQKFKNLCLS
+5928 VSQKFKNLCLS

-5987 VDVVVEIGPTGVF
+5987 VDVVVEIGPTGVL
-6000 SNLLAK
+6000 SNLLGK

-6024 ASLSECL
+6024 ASLSDCI
-6031 GEIWNCGI
+6031 GELWCCGI

-6059 DEVQFGGPKKFEENS
+6059 DEVQFGGHKKTF
-6074 PLSQFNFYLENW
+6074 PVLKFNFYSEKW
-6086 SKLNNSLYTTVPP
+6086 SKLNNSLSTTAALS
-6099 DFQVY
+6099 DFQIY
-6104 DKNIGSTQSSE
+6104 DKNIGSTQTSK
-6115 ILVYFL
+6115 ILVYHL
-6121 EDCSDPHQNY
+6121 EGCSDSHQNY
-6131 FEVEKFLKHCQY
+6131 FEVEKFLKQCQY
-6143 ETILFITSTD
+6143 ETCLFITSSD
-6153 SANVH
+6153 SASVH
-6158 MILGLLR
+6158 IILGLLR
-6165 CHQIVSRI
+6165 CHQIVSRT

-6185 LEEVVSNVISSDGL
+6185 LKKVVSNAIASDGL
-6199 YLRVTSKGVFEH
+6199 YVRVTSEGVFEH
-6211 GFLQISPNTASVKN
+6211 GFLQISPNTHSIKT
-6225 KSKRNALVFGASG
+6225 KMRENALVFGASG
-6238 YLGQSASRLLQ
+6238 FVGQSASRLLH
-6249 SVGVNVIEVSRSSKI
+6249 SFGTNVIEVSRSSKI
-6264 SCDIRNLES
+6264 SSDIRHLKS
-6273 VQEILRSVHLKNFD
+6273 VQEVLKSLNLKHFD
-6287 FVLNCVGKESS
+6287 YVLNCVGKESS
-6298 SKINKTSEEQ
+6298 SKINKTFEEQ
-6308 EEILRTKTY
+6308 EETLTTKTY

-6325 LSENNIK
+6325 LQEYNIK
-6332 VDKFITFSSLSSVI
+6332 VDKYITFSSLSSVI
-6346 PLLGNADYA
+6346 PLLGNSDYA

-6361 EALKSSLVQKLLV
+6361 EALKSTFVQKLLV
-6374 LSLPPLE
+6374 LSLPPLVD
-6381 GSRMYEE
+6381 SRMYEK

-6393 KDMLSNLSMS
+6393 KDMLSNLSMNS
-6403 PEELDNV
+6403 EELDNA
-6410 LNFAFL
+6410 LKIALL

-6422 LFISPEDPARIA
+6422 LFVSLEDPAQIA
-6434 RRSLSYHR
+6434 RKSLSYHR
-6442 KDEIESV
+6442 RDEIGEV
-6449 QENEQYECL
+6449 PENEQRECL
-6458 ITSIRN
+6458 VTSIRN

-6472 SLEIDISSN
+6472 SLGIDISSN

-6499 QKRTGKNVE
+6499 QKRTGKTIEV
-6508 INDLFDN
+6508 NDLFNN
-6515 PTLQQFTDFVEKSI
+6515 PTLQQFTDFVQMSN
-6529 SKFEKSS
+6529 SQFGPSC
-6536 HQDDKIIIDF
+6536 HQDDEKIPDF
-6546 KNIPLTHSQTQM
+6546 NNIQLTHSQTQM

-6572 IFEIVVKYDKSFC
+6572 IFEIVVKYDISFC
-6585 WKSLKHSILSLIA
+6585 WNSLKYSILSLIA
-6598 YQTSYRSIFENS
+6598 YQTSYRSVFENS
-6610 SPPIQKV
+6610 RPPIQKV

-6627 DHRCDLM
+6627 DDRWDLLD
-6634 AAISQEHDHSF
+6634 AISQELYHSF
-6645 EIGQKTPLRVRI
+6645 EIGQTTPLRVRI

-6684 LAYTISKLY
+6684 LADTISKLY
-6693 TSFKLKTDF
+6693 TSFKLKTVF
-6702 PLKPN
+6702 PLKSN
-6707 QSVAKLAIK
+6707 QSVAKLAIQ
-6716 QCVEDLS
+6716 QCVENLQ

-6733 VNENHTII
+6733 ENENHTII
-6741 PHDVSG
+6741 PYDVSA
-6747 VKEENHKRFMK
+6747 VKEENHKRFIK

-6763 IWSKI
+6763 IWTKI

-6822 NVLLK
+6822 NALFK
-6827 ISIAEEVEEFEKT
+6827 TSISEDVEKFEKILT
-6840 VEIVSKSLED
+6840 IVSKSLKD
-6850 CRKFSNVPFHKLVEQ
+6850 CRKCSNVPFHTLVEQ

-6893 CEVKHLSL
+6893 CEIKHLSL

-6916 GSLISID
+6916 GPLISID

-6941 LKKANFS
+6941 LKKAKFS

-6957 IRVRRRAD
+6957 IHVRRRAD
-6965 FPSFLLQIDLLT
+6965 FPSFLFQIDLLT
-6977 SWKLFSEESP
+6977 SWKLFSDESP

-7000 LAERIEKVAKCI
+7000 LAEIIEKVAKCI

-7017 IKRAALVREDDMIGL
+7017 IERAASVREDDIIGV
-7032 YSSETPIA
+7032 YSSKTPIS

-7047 GASYAPMDPSWP
+7047 GASYAPVDPSWP
-7059 EERQLYVKSKVNMM
+7059 EDRQLYVKSKVNIV
-7073 FDDNHDV
+7073 FDESHDV
-7080 NFKVLNLR
+7080 NFEVLNLR
-7088 NFKTRTQYGGIYTIF
+7088 SFKTRTQYAGIYTIF

-7139 VLDSVKQV
+7139 VLDSVKHV

-7157 TMLNGG
+7157 PMLNGG

-7176 ELQKCQYA
+7176 KLQKCQYA
-7184 FLPAAVFNGFTSKTM
+7184 FLPAAVFNGFTSETM

-7217 VALKCALRMYPKMR
+7217 AALQCALKMYPKMR

-7245 LTNRCKISKS
+7245 LTNRCKISES

-7261 LGDPME
+7261 LGESME
-7267 NETYKIGFDF
+7267 NECYRIVNDS
-7277 IRGILNVQGISLAR
+7277 IRGILKVQGISLAR
-7291 GYISSNPKCFDK
+7291 GYFSSNPKCFGK
-7303 NYSTGDVVEKR
+7303 NYSTGDVVDSR
-7314 SGSVQY
+7314 SGIVKY

-7325 NQVKWKGIRVDLAE
+7325 NQVKWKGARVDLTE

-7354 IVHSNQMLIAF
+7354 IVYSNQMLIAF
-7365 LAGTSSA
+7365 LAGTSTA
-7372 ILQYSELLSKL
+7372 FQYSDLIAKL
-7383 RNKTHLPDHF
+7383 QNKTHLPDHY
-7393 VQIDKMPLNSSG
+7393 VQIDQMPLNSSG

-7425 EMVPMENSLEE
+7425 EMVPMKNSLEE
-7436 KIVKASGA
+7436 KIVKASGD
-7444 VLGHRAELADKFSDV
+7444 VLGRKTEITDKFSDV

-7476 LKFEVKAH
+7476 LKFDVKAH
-7484 EVLQSNNFR
+7484 EILQSNNFG
-7493 DLSQNLANSVA
+7493 DLSKTLASSVT

-7513 ITKLREVPNSKLS
+7513 ITKLREVPNSKFS

-7562 PSGDLRELAHF
+7562 PCGDLRELAHF

-7635 QFITYVFSGLSDSEH
+7635 QFITYVFSGLPDSEH

-7656 KLAQLLREYKTSVSA
+7656 KLAQLLREYKTSVSD

-7749 DQV
+7749 DQA